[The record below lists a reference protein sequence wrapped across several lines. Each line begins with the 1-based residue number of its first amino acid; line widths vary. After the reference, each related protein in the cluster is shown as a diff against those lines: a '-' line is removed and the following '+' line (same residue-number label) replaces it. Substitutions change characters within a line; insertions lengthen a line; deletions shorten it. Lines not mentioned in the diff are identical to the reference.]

1 MTRHSRITGMAGMC
15 ILVTITAAM
24 PPTRQITEPTDR
36 SMLPPV
42 RIHSSMPQ
50 AMTST

>member
-1 MTRHSRITGMAGMC
+1 MDM
-15 ILVTITAAM
+15 LVIITAAR
-24 PPTRQITEPTDR
+24 PPTRQITEPIDR

-50 AMTST
+50 AITST

>member
-1 MTRHSRITGMAGMC
+1 MSEIM
-15 ILVTITAAM
+15 TAAR
-24 PPTRQITEPTDR
+24 PPTIQMTEPMDR